1 MNGDLLRE
9 HLKEK
14 NITIKTLA
22 QAINLSRQSVHA
34 KLSGKVPVTT
44 KEATAIVQALNLSDE
59 EALELFLR
67 EE

>member
-1 MNGDLLRE
+1 MNSDLLRE

-22 QAINLSRQSVHA
+22 QVMNLSRQSVHA
-34 KLSGKVPVTT
+34 KLNGKVPVTT
-44 KEATAIVQALNLSDE
+44 KEATAIVQTLNLSDE